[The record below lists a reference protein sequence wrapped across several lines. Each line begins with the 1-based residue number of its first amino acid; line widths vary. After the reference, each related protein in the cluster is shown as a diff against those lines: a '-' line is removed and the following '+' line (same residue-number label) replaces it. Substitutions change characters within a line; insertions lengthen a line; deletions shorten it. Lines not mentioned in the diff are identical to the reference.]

1 MAGNESGSGKKI
13 DRGSTPTEA
22 VGAMTNES
30 PGARKKEP
38 VEVLQSVTELAAA
51 AAIKPWELAGLMR
64 AAGWAEG
71 KYLAPSV
78 FAKALAAFRTRRQGG
93 GGIVA

>member
-1 MAGNESGSGKKI
+1 MAGKESGSGKEMDK
-13 DRGSTPTEA
+13 GSAPAGNAGVT
-22 VGAMTNES
+22 TNES
-30 PGARKKEP
+30 PAARKKEP

-78 FAKALAAFRTRRQGG
+78 FAKALAAFRVRRQGG

>member
-1 MAGNESGSGKKI
+1 MAGKENGPGKETDKGSAAA
-13 DRGSTPTEA
+13 SSLMAT
-22 VGAMTNES
+22 MSES
-30 PGARKKEP
+30 PAARKKEP

-78 FAKALAAFRTRRQGG
+78 FAKALAAFRVRRQGG

>member
-1 MAGNESGSGKKI
+1 MAGKENGPGKETEKGSAPA
-13 DRGSTPTEA
+13 SSLMAT
-22 VGAMTNES
+22 MNES
-30 PGARKKEP
+30 PAPRKKEP

-78 FAKALAAFRTRRQGG
+78 FAKALAAFRARRQGG